1 MKTILKTA
9 IPVILL
15 LVLFAV
21 ASQSCFVVAENEYG
35 CTVRFSKIISTTSD
49 PGLYFK
55 IPFIDTVKTF
65 PKTMLFYDI
74 PPSEVLTLDKKSM
87 TVDSYITWEI
97 SDPLL
102 FYQTVSTTTAAEN
115 RLYDTTYN
123 AFKTKMGVLN
133 QDDIINDLPADER
146 NAIYDEIKAEV
157 MEKSKDY
164 GISVVD
170 VKMKRLDLPAENEE
184 AVYTRMIS
192 ERTRDAEQYRAE
204 GEKKATQLRTQVDQ
218 QVSISLSDAHAQA
231 EKIIAEGEGEYMR
244 ILSEAF
250 NTSAK
255 QSFYD
260 FTLSLDALK
269 SSLSGNNKTVILDKN
284 SPIAQ
289 ALLNTTKVTLPD
301 ESEIE
306 QSKQEN
312 ENKPENI
319 PSDTTD
325 TAVQ

>member
-1 MKTILKTA
+1 MKKTFKIA
-9 IPVILL
+9 IPVFLL
-15 LVLFAV
+15 IVLIAV
-21 ASQSCFVVAENEYG
+21 VSQTFYVVKENEYG
-35 CTVRFSKIISTTSD
+35 CTVRFSKIIDTKSE

-55 IPFIDTVKTF
+55 VPFVDTVKTF

-87 TVDSYITWEI
+87 TVDSYITWQI
-97 SDPLL
+97 DDPLL

-133 QDDIINDLPADER
+133 QDDIINDLPAEER
-146 NAIYDEIKAEV
+146 NVIYEEIKQEV

-170 VKMKRLDLPAENEE
+170 VKMKRLDLPTENEE

-204 GEKKATQLRTQVDQ
+204 GKKQATQLRTDVDRQVG
-218 QVSISLSDAHAQA
+218 VSLSNARADA

-250 NTSAK
+250 NTSEK
-255 QSFYD
+255 QSFYE
-260 FTLSLDALK
+260 FVLSIEALEAAMK
-269 SSLSGNNKTVILDKN
+269 GESKTIILGKD
-284 SPIAQ
+284 SPI
-289 ALLNTTKVTLPD
+289 TKVLLSDKIENTPD
-301 ESEIE
+301 TPVIPE
-306 QSKQEN
+306 Q
-312 ENKPENI
+312 
-319 PSDTTD
+319 
-325 TAVQ
+325 

>member
-1 MKTILKTA
+1 MKKTLKIA
-9 IPVILL
+9 IPVFLL
-15 LVLFAV
+15 IVLIAI
-21 ASQSCFVVAENEYG
+21 ASQTFYVVKENEYG
-35 CTVRFSKIISTTSD
+35 CTVRFSKIIDTKSE

-55 IPFIDTVKTF
+55 VPFIDTVKTF

-87 TVDSYITWEI
+87 TVDSYITWQI
-97 SDPLL
+97 DDPLL

-133 QDDIINDLPADER
+133 QDDIINDLPAEER
-146 NAIYDEIKAEV
+146 NVIYEEIKQEV

-170 VKMKRLDLPAENEE
+170 VKMKRLDLPTENEE

-204 GEKKATQLRTQVDQ
+204 GKKQATQLRTDVDKQVG
-218 QVSISLSDAHAQA
+218 VSLSNARADA

-250 NTSAK
+250 NTSEK
-255 QSFYD
+255 QSFYE
-260 FTLSLDALK
+260 FVLSIEALEAAMK
-269 SSLSGNNKTVILDKN
+269 GESKTIILGKD
-284 SPIAQ
+284 SPI
-289 ALLNTTKVTLPD
+289 TKVLLSDKIENTPD
-301 ESEIE
+301 IPDTPVIPE
-306 QSKQEN
+306 Q
-312 ENKPENI
+312 
-319 PSDTTD
+319 
-325 TAVQ
+325 

>member
-1 MKTILKTA
+1 MKKTLKIA
-9 IPVILL
+9 IPVFLL
-15 LVLFAV
+15 IVLISV
-21 ASQSCFVVAENEYG
+21 ASQTFYVVKENEYG
-35 CTVRFSKIISTTSD
+35 CTVRFSKIIDTKSE

-55 IPFIDTVKTF
+55 VPFIDTVKTF

-87 TVDSYITWEI
+87 TVDSYITWQI
-97 SDPLL
+97 DDPLL

-133 QDDIINDLPADER
+133 QDDIINDLPAEER
-146 NAIYDEIKAEV
+146 NVIYEEIKQEV

-204 GEKKATQLRTQVDQ
+204 GKKQATQLRTDVDRQVG
-218 QVSISLSDAHAQA
+218 VSLSNARADA

-250 NTSAK
+250 NTSEK
-255 QSFYD
+255 QSFYE
-260 FTLSLDALK
+260 FVLSIEALEAAMK
-269 SSLSGNNKTVILDKN
+269 GENKTIILGKD
-284 SPIAQ
+284 SPI
-289 ALLNTTKVTLPD
+289 TKVLLSDKIENTPD
-301 ESEIE
+301 TPVIPE
-306 QSKQEN
+306 Q
-312 ENKPENI
+312 
-319 PSDTTD
+319 
-325 TAVQ
+325 

>member
-1 MKTILKTA
+1 MKKTLKIA
-9 IPVILL
+9 IPVFLL
-15 LVLFAV
+15 IVLIAI
-21 ASQSCFVVAENEYG
+21 ASQTFYVVKENEYG
-35 CTVRFSKIISTTSD
+35 CTVRFSKIIDTKSE

-55 IPFIDTVKTF
+55 VPFIDTVKTF

-87 TVDSYITWEI
+87 TVDSYITWQI
-97 SDPLL
+97 DDPLL
-102 FYQTVSTTTAAEN
+102 FYQTVSTTAAAEN

-133 QDDIINDLPADER
+133 QDDIINDLPAEER
-146 NAIYDEIKAEV
+146 NVIYEEIKQEV

-170 VKMKRLDLPAENEE
+170 VKMKRLDLPTENEE

-204 GEKKATQLRTQVDQ
+204 GKKQATQLRTDVDKQVG
-218 QVSISLSDAHAQA
+218 VSLSNARADA

-250 NTSAK
+250 NTSEK
-255 QSFYD
+255 QSFYE
-260 FTLSLDALK
+260 FVLSIEALEAAMK
-269 SSLSGNNKTVILDKN
+269 GENKTIILGKD
-284 SPIAQ
+284 SPI
-289 ALLNTTKVTLPD
+289 TKVLLSDKIENTPD
-301 ESEIE
+301 TPVIPE
-306 QSKQEN
+306 Q
-312 ENKPENI
+312 
-319 PSDTTD
+319 
-325 TAVQ
+325 

>member
-1 MKTILKTA
+1 MKKTLKIA
-9 IPVILL
+9 IPVFLL
-15 LVLFAV
+15 IVLIAV
-21 ASQSCFVVAENEYG
+21 ASQTFYVVKENEYG
-35 CTVRFSKIISTTSD
+35 CTVRFSKIIDTKSE

-55 IPFIDTVKTF
+55 VPFIDTVKTF

-87 TVDSYITWEI
+87 TVDSYITWQI
-97 SDPLL
+97 DDPLL

-133 QDDIINDLPADER
+133 QDDIINDLPAEER
-146 NAIYDEIKAEV
+146 NVIYEEIKQEV

-170 VKMKRLDLPAENEE
+170 VKMKRLDLPTENEE

-204 GEKKATQLRTQVDQ
+204 GKKQATQLRTDVDKQVG
-218 QVSISLSDAHAQA
+218 VSLSNARADA

-250 NTSAK
+250 NTSEK
-255 QSFYD
+255 QSFYE
-260 FTLSLDALK
+260 FVLSIEALEAAMK
-269 SSLSGNNKTVILDKN
+269 GESKTIILGKD
-284 SPIAQ
+284 SPI
-289 ALLNTTKVTLPD
+289 TKVLLSDKIENTPD
-301 ESEIE
+301 TPVIPE
-306 QSKQEN
+306 Q
-312 ENKPENI
+312 
-319 PSDTTD
+319 
-325 TAVQ
+325 

>member
-1 MKTILKTA
+1 MKKTLKIV
-9 IPVILL
+9 IPVFLL
-15 LVLFAV
+15 IVLISV
-21 ASQSCFVVAENEYG
+21 ASQVFYVVKENEYG
-35 CTVRFSKIISTTSD
+35 CTVRFSKIIDTKSE

-55 IPFIDTVKTF
+55 VPFIDTVKTF

-87 TVDSYITWEI
+87 TVDSYITWQI
-97 SDPLL
+97 DDPLL

-123 AFKTKMGVLN
+123 AFKTKMGILN
-133 QDDIINDLPADER
+133 QDDIINDLPAEER
-146 NAIYDEIKAEV
+146 NVIYEEIKHEV

-170 VKMKRLDLPAENEE
+170 VKMKRLDLPTENEE

-204 GEKKATQLRTQVDQ
+204 GKKQATQLRTDVDRQVG
-218 QVSISLSDAHAQA
+218 VSLSNARAEA

-250 NTSAK
+250 NTSEK
-255 QSFYD
+255 QSFYE
-260 FTLSLDALK
+260 FVLSIEALEA
-269 SSLSGNNKTVILDKN
+269 SMNGENKTVILGKD
-284 SPIAQ
+284 SPI
-289 ALLNTTKVTLPD
+289 TKVLLSDKIEKTPSVPTVP
-301 ESEIE
+301 ES
-306 QSKQEN
+306 
-312 ENKPENI
+312 
-319 PSDTTD
+319 
-325 TAVQ
+325 

>member
-1 MKTILKTA
+1 MKKTLKIA
-9 IPVILL
+9 IPVFLL
-15 LVLFAV
+15 IVLIAV
-21 ASQSCFVVAENEYG
+21 VSQTFYVVKENEYG
-35 CTVRFSKIISTTSD
+35 CTVRFSKIIDTKSE

-55 IPFIDTVKTF
+55 VPFVDTVKTF

-87 TVDSYITWEI
+87 TVDSYITWQI
-97 SDPLL
+97 DDPLL

-133 QDDIINDLPADER
+133 QDDIINDLPAEER
-146 NAIYDEIKAEV
+146 NVIYEEIKQEV

-170 VKMKRLDLPAENEE
+170 VKMKRLDLPTENEE

-204 GEKKATQLRTQVDQ
+204 GKKQATQLRTDVDK
-218 QVSISLSDAHAQA
+218 QVSVSLSNARADA

-250 NTSAK
+250 NTSEK
-255 QSFYD
+255 QSFYE
-260 FTLSLDALK
+260 FVLSIEALEAAMK
-269 SSLSGNNKTVILDKN
+269 GESKTIILGKD
-284 SPIAQ
+284 SPI
-289 ALLNTTKVTLPD
+289 TKVLLSDKIENTPD
-301 ESEIE
+301 IPDTPVIPE
-306 QSKQEN
+306 Q
-312 ENKPENI
+312 
-319 PSDTTD
+319 
-325 TAVQ
+325 

>member
-1 MKTILKTA
+1 MKKTLKIA
-9 IPVILL
+9 IPVFLL
-15 LVLFAV
+15 IVLIAI
-21 ASQSCFVVAENEYG
+21 ASQTFYVVKENEYG
-35 CTVRFSKIISTTSD
+35 CTVRFSKIIDTKSE

-55 IPFIDTVKTF
+55 VPFIDTVKTF

-87 TVDSYITWEI
+87 TVDSYITWQI
-97 SDPLL
+97 DDPLL
-102 FYQTVSTTTAAEN
+102 FYQTVSTTAAAEN

-133 QDDIINDLPADER
+133 QDDIINDLPAEER
-146 NAIYDEIKAEV
+146 NVIYEEIKQEV

-170 VKMKRLDLPAENEE
+170 VKMKRLDLPTENEE

-204 GEKKATQLRTQVDQ
+204 GKKQATQLRTDVDRQVG
-218 QVSISLSDAHAQA
+218 VSLSNARADA

-250 NTSAK
+250 NTSEK
-255 QSFYD
+255 QSFYE
-260 FTLSLDALK
+260 FVLSIEALEAAMK
-269 SSLSGNNKTVILDKN
+269 GEGKTIILGKD
-284 SPIAQ
+284 SPI
-289 ALLNTTKVTLPD
+289 TKVLLSDKIENTPD
-301 ESEIE
+301 TPVIPE
-306 QSKQEN
+306 Q
-312 ENKPENI
+312 
-319 PSDTTD
+319 
-325 TAVQ
+325 

>member
-1 MKTILKTA
+1 MKKTLKIA
-9 IPVILL
+9 IPVFLL
-15 LVLFAV
+15 IVLIAI
-21 ASQSCFVVAENEYG
+21 ASQTFYVVKENEYG
-35 CTVRFSKIISTTSD
+35 CTVRFSKIIDTKSE

-55 IPFIDTVKTF
+55 VPFIDTVKTF

-87 TVDSYITWEI
+87 TVDSYITWQI
-97 SDPLL
+97 DDPLL

-133 QDDIINDLPADER
+133 QDDIINDLPAEER
-146 NAIYDEIKAEV
+146 NVIYEEIKQEV

-170 VKMKRLDLPAENEE
+170 VKMKRLDLPTENEE

-204 GEKKATQLRTQVDQ
+204 GKKQATQLRTDVDRQVG
-218 QVSISLSDAHAQA
+218 VSLSNARADA

-250 NTSAK
+250 NTSEK
-255 QSFYD
+255 QSFYE
-260 FTLSLDALK
+260 FVLSIEALEAAMK
-269 SSLSGNNKTVILDKN
+269 GESKTIILGKD
-284 SPIAQ
+284 SPI
-289 ALLNTTKVTLPD
+289 TKVLLSDKIENTPD
-301 ESEIE
+301 TPVIPE
-306 QSKQEN
+306 Q
-312 ENKPENI
+312 
-319 PSDTTD
+319 
-325 TAVQ
+325 

>member
-1 MKTILKTA
+1 MKKALKIV
-9 IPVILL
+9 IPVFLL
-15 LVLFAV
+15 IVLISV
-21 ASQSCFVVAENEYG
+21 ASQSFYVVKENEYG
-35 CTVRFSKIISTTSD
+35 CTVRFSKIIDTNSE

-55 IPFIDTVKTF
+55 VPFIDTVKTF

-87 TVDSYITWEI
+87 TVDSYITWQI
-97 SDPLL
+97 DDPLL

-133 QDDIINDLPADER
+133 QDDIINDLPAEER
-146 NAIYDEIKAEV
+146 NVIYEEIKHEV

-170 VKMKRLDLPAENEE
+170 VKMKRLDLPTENEE

-204 GEKKATQLRTQVDQ
+204 GKKQATQLRTDVDRQVG
-218 QVSISLSDAHAQA
+218 VSLSNARAEA

-244 ILSEAF
+244 ILTEAF
-250 NTSAK
+250 NTPEK
-255 QSFYD
+255 QSFYE
-260 FTLSLDALK
+260 FVLSIEALEAAMD
-269 SSLSGNNKTVILDKN
+269 GENKTIILGKD
-284 SPIAQ
+284 SPI
-289 ALLNTTKVTLPD
+289 TKVLLSDKINAPKPSTPAVP
-301 ESEIE
+301 E
-306 QSKQEN
+306 Q
-312 ENKPENI
+312 
-319 PSDTTD
+319 
-325 TAVQ
+325 

>member
-1 MKTILKTA
+1 MKKTLKIA
-9 IPVILL
+9 IPVFLL
-15 LVLFAV
+15 IVLISV
-21 ASQSCFVVAENEYG
+21 VSQTFYVVKENEYG
-35 CTVRFSKIISTTSD
+35 CTVRFSKIIDTKSE

-55 IPFIDTVKTF
+55 VPFIDTVKTF

-87 TVDSYITWEI
+87 TVDSYITWQI
-97 SDPLL
+97 DDPLL

-133 QDDIINDLPADER
+133 QDDIINDLPAEER
-146 NAIYDEIKAEV
+146 NVIYEEIKQEV

-170 VKMKRLDLPAENEE
+170 VKMKRLDLPTENEE

-204 GEKKATQLRTQVDQ
+204 GKKQATQLRTDVDRQVA
-218 QVSISLSDAHAQA
+218 VSLSNARAEA

-250 NTSAK
+250 NTNEK
-255 QSFYD
+255 QSFYE
-260 FTLSLDALK
+260 FVLSIEALEAAMN
-269 SSLSGNNKTVILDKN
+269 GDNKTIILGKD
-284 SPIAQ
+284 SPI
-289 ALLNTTKVTLPD
+289 TKVLLSD
-301 ESEIE
+301 RIE
-306 QSKQEN
+306 NTPTSSTT
-312 ENKPENI
+312 PEE
-319 PSDTTD
+319 
-325 TAVQ
+325 

>member
-1 MKTILKTA
+1 MKKTLKIA
-9 IPVILL
+9 IPVFLL
-15 LVLFAV
+15 IVLIAV
-21 ASQSCFVVAENEYG
+21 ASQTFYVVKENEYG
-35 CTVRFSKIISTTSD
+35 CTVRFSKIIDTKSE

-55 IPFIDTVKTF
+55 VPFIDTVKTF

-87 TVDSYITWEI
+87 TVDSYITWQI
-97 SDPLL
+97 DDPLL
-102 FYQTVSTTTAAEN
+102 FYQTVSTTAAAEN

-133 QDDIINDLPADER
+133 QDDIINDLPAEER
-146 NAIYDEIKAEV
+146 NVIYEEIKQEV

-170 VKMKRLDLPAENEE
+170 VKMKRLDLPTENEE

-204 GEKKATQLRTQVDQ
+204 GKKQATQLRTDVDKQVG
-218 QVSISLSDAHAQA
+218 VSLSNARADA

-250 NTSAK
+250 NTSEK
-255 QSFYD
+255 QSFYE
-260 FTLSLDALK
+260 FVLSIEALEAAMK
-269 SSLSGNNKTVILDKN
+269 GESKTIILGKD
-284 SPIAQ
+284 SPI
-289 ALLNTTKVTLPD
+289 TKVLLSDKIENTPD
-301 ESEIE
+301 TPVIPE
-306 QSKQEN
+306 Q
-312 ENKPENI
+312 
-319 PSDTTD
+319 
-325 TAVQ
+325 

>member
-1 MKTILKTA
+1 MKKTLKIA
-9 IPVILL
+9 IPVFLL
-15 LVLFAV
+15 IVLIAV
-21 ASQSCFVVAENEYG
+21 ASQTFYVVKENEYG
-35 CTVRFSKIISTTSD
+35 CTVRFSKIIDTKSE

-55 IPFIDTVKTF
+55 VPFIDTVKTF

-87 TVDSYITWEI
+87 TVDSYITWQI
-97 SDPLL
+97 DDPLL
-102 FYQTVSTTTAAEN
+102 FYQTVSTTAAAEN

-133 QDDIINDLPADER
+133 QDDIINDLPAEER
-146 NAIYDEIKAEV
+146 NVIYEEIKQEV

-170 VKMKRLDLPAENEE
+170 VKMKRLDLPTENEE

-204 GEKKATQLRTQVDQ
+204 GKKQATQLRTDVDRQVG
-218 QVSISLSDAHAQA
+218 VSLSNARADA

-250 NTSAK
+250 NTSEK
-255 QSFYD
+255 QSFYE
-260 FTLSLDALK
+260 FVLSIEALEAAMK
-269 SSLSGNNKTVILDKN
+269 GESKTIILGKD
-284 SPIAQ
+284 SPI
-289 ALLNTTKVTLPD
+289 TKVLLSDKIENTPD
-301 ESEIE
+301 TPVIPE
-306 QSKQEN
+306 Q
-312 ENKPENI
+312 
-319 PSDTTD
+319 
-325 TAVQ
+325 

>member
-1 MKTILKTA
+1 MKKTLKIA
-9 IPVILL
+9 IPVFLL
-15 LVLFAV
+15 IVLIAV
-21 ASQSCFVVAENEYG
+21 ASQTFYVVKENEYG
-35 CTVRFSKIISTTSD
+35 CTVRFSKIIDTKSE

-55 IPFIDTVKTF
+55 VPFIDTVKTF

-87 TVDSYITWEI
+87 TVDSYITWQI
-97 SDPLL
+97 DDPLL

-133 QDDIINDLPADER
+133 QDDIINDLPAEER
-146 NAIYDEIKAEV
+146 NVIYEEIKQEV

-170 VKMKRLDLPAENEE
+170 VKMKRLDLPTENEE

-204 GEKKATQLRTQVDQ
+204 GKKQATQLRTDVDKQVG
-218 QVSISLSDAHAQA
+218 VSLSNARADA

-250 NTSAK
+250 NTSEK
-255 QSFYD
+255 QSFYE
-260 FTLSLDALK
+260 FVLSIEALEAAMK
-269 SSLSGNNKTVILDKN
+269 GESKTIILGKD
-284 SPIAQ
+284 SPI
-289 ALLNTTKVTLPD
+289 TKVLLSDKIENTPD
-301 ESEIE
+301 IPDTPVIPE
-306 QSKQEN
+306 Q
-312 ENKPENI
+312 
-319 PSDTTD
+319 
-325 TAVQ
+325 

>member
-1 MKTILKTA
+1 MKKTLKIA
-9 IPVILL
+9 IPVFLL
-15 LVLFAV
+15 IVLIAI
-21 ASQSCFVVAENEYG
+21 ASQTFYVVKENEYG
-35 CTVRFSKIISTTSD
+35 CTVRFSKIIDTKSE

-55 IPFIDTVKTF
+55 VPFIDTVKTF

-87 TVDSYITWEI
+87 TVDSYITWQI
-97 SDPLL
+97 DDPLL

-133 QDDIINDLPADER
+133 QDDIINDLPAEER
-146 NAIYDEIKAEV
+146 NVIYEEIKQEV

-170 VKMKRLDLPAENEE
+170 VKMKRLDLPTENEE

-204 GEKKATQLRTQVDQ
+204 GKKQATQLRTDVDRQVG
-218 QVSISLSDAHAQA
+218 VSLSNARADA

-250 NTSAK
+250 NTSEK
-255 QSFYD
+255 QSFYE
-260 FTLSLDALK
+260 FVLSIEALEAAMK
-269 SSLSGNNKTVILDKN
+269 GESKTIILGKD
-284 SPIAQ
+284 SP
-289 ALLNTTKVTLPD
+289 LTKVLLSDKIENTPD
-301 ESEIE
+301 IPDTPVIPE
-306 QSKQEN
+306 Q
-312 ENKPENI
+312 
-319 PSDTTD
+319 
-325 TAVQ
+325 